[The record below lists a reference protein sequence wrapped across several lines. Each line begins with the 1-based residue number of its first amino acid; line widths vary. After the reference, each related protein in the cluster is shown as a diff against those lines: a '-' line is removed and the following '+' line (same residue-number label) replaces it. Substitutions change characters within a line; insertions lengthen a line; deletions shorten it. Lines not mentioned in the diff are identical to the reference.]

1 MTNGAGSSGA
11 SSWSSEEGTEA
22 GSEGYVCKVHSV
34 MQEHIVNLFSR
45 SLTHS
50 LTHTC
55 ITDTCMSVSLG
66 VDKYR
71 HGRQGSRSRETHS
84 PTQATKSPGQWHSGI
99 VFTAGEGP
107 GSLIIWDKSTVGAI
121 LKTHHQQERALGQVI
136 KSKAGCIVEGCAGQ
150 EALAARLM
158 AAWPL
163 SGK

>member
-1 MTNGAGSSGA
+1 MEGKALAPEKLTAQPRQPKVLVSG
-11 SSWSSEEGTEA
+11 
-22 GSEGYVCKVHSV
+22 
-34 MQEHIVNLFSR
+34 
-45 SLTHS
+45 
-50 LTHTC
+50 
-55 ITDTCMSVSLG
+55 
-66 VDKYR
+66 
-71 HGRQGSRSRETHS
+71 
-84 PTQATKSPGQWHSGI
+84 
-99 VFTAGEGP
+99 TAALCSQLGEGP

>member
-1 MTNGAGSSGA
+1 MQGAQCNAGTH
-11 SSWSSEEGTEA
+11 SEP
-22 GSEGYVCKVHSV
+22 V
-34 MQEHIVNLFSR
+34 L

-50 LTHTC
+50 LTHPH
-55 ITDTCMSVSLG
+55 MHHRHLHVSLLG

>member
-11 SSWSSEEGTEA
+11 SSWSSEESTEA

-50 LTHTC
+50 HMHHRHLH
-55 ITDTCMSVSLG
+55 VSLLG
-66 VDKYR
+66 
-71 HGRQGSRSRETHS
+71 GRQIQTWKARLSLQRNSQPNPGN
-84 PTQATKSPGQWHSGI
+84 QKSWSVAQL
-99 VFTAGEGP
+99 GEGP

-150 EALAARLM
+150 EALVARLM